1 MADNDE
7 VLSAPYELKYEYK
20 RSCGPVIGRFL
31 AALKD
36 GRIEGVK
43 GSGGRVI
50 VPAVE
55 YDPET
60 GEPTGEALALAGT
73 GAVTTWSW
81 VATPRE
87 NHPLQ
92 KAFAWALIKLDG
104 ADTAMLHAVDAGAPE
119 AMHTGMRVHPRWRAE
134 RTGSIRDLECFE
146 VAAP

>member
-60 GEPTGEALALAGT
+60 GEPTGEAVALAGT

-104 ADTAMLHAVDAGAPE
+104 ADTAMLHAVDAGAM
-119 AMHTGMRVHPRWRAE
+119 AKM
-134 RTGSIRDLECFE
+134 RTGARVRARFATERVGSIKDLVCFE
-146 VAAP
+146 LVEE